1 MKPSSNVIPDRMD
14 IIKNKHK
21 RYEVLGRR
29 WTKEKAFT
37 QQVEMYVSAAT
48 VETVWGFQQH
58 QKTTALWP
66 AIPLPYNQGSWN
78 LQPIKINVIP
88 MFATAVF
95 TNQVWKQA
103 KIAVDR
109 WMGTETRIYA
119 HMHVCRVSQSR
130 VLMNNM
136 KTFCITWGIFSKLV
150 AFICSC
156 HTGLLALITGMNGSP
171 CEKINML
178 TCFAMVTIFLTIF
191 VPYKIMGILEI
202 HIIKFI
208 KRLQKQM

>member
-1 MKPSSNVIPDRMD
+1 
-14 IIKNKHK
+14 
-21 RYEVLGRR
+21 
-29 WTKEKAFT
+29 
-37 QQVEMYVSAAT
+37 
-48 VETVWGFQQH
+48 
-58 QKTTALWP
+58 
-66 AIPLPYNQGSWN
+66 
-78 LQPIKINVIP
+78 
-88 MFATAVF
+88 MFATVVF

-109 WMGTETRIYA
+109 SMGTETRIYA

-171 CEKINML
+171 CEKINIL